1 MKRFIFL
8 TLIEFVLVVVS
19 ATAQDVYDLS
29 ARNTEPAR
37 SHIRPY
43 HNMVEALNGKPATS
57 RFVAAVEAPSR
68 SESGSVVTYTTYFPL
83 PISWLSRQTIL
94 RIGYASTA
102 YTVYVNG
109 HEIGYTPIGVMGAE
123 FNITKAAH
131 EGLNQ
136 ITITLDKSLLANK
149 LYSLD
154 EMDVD
159 EIEVFSQP
167 TIRMRDIALNLTL
180 TEGSGGLA
188 EFAIPIKCNS
198 LNKKSM
204 RLRYTLRLGDEEV
217 LTDGY
222 REMTLDMRR
231 EDTIRFACVLPAK
244 ALWSAKRPTLLRLD
258 LESRIDNRIVECISR
273 YIGARQL
280 TVSNGNLYV
289 NNDKV
294 ELKLVEW
301 SEIQDPDKVTKSG
314 YNGIVL
320 TLDRFSEDIIE
331 ECNKRGLY
339 VIIRTPIDTT
349 LLGDDIRK
357 GGNPSN
363 DPMWNESYL
372 WRNAHTFHSTKHN
385 CSVVGY
391 EIAKGKTSGIN
402 IYDTYIMMKSLSP
415 NHLVIYGGAKGEWAT
430 DK

>member
-1 MKRFIFL
+1 
-8 TLIEFVLVVVS
+8 
-19 ATAQDVYDLS
+19 
-29 ARNTEPAR
+29 
-37 SHIRPY
+37 
-43 HNMVEALNGKPATS
+43 
-57 RFVAAVEAPSR
+57 
-68 SESGSVVTYTTYFPL
+68 
-83 PISWLSRQTIL
+83 
-94 RIGYASTA
+94 
-102 YTVYVNG
+102 
-109 HEIGYTPIGVMGAE
+109 
-123 FNITKAAH
+123 
-131 EGLNQ
+131 
-136 ITITLDKSLLANK
+136 
-149 LYSLD
+149 
-154 EMDVD
+154 MDVD

-301 SEIQDPDKVTKSG
+301 SEIQDPDKVRKSG